1 MENIG
6 VSVAIIVNDSDD
18 DIDNIILSD
27 DGTGGGIRIPSM
39 IITKTDGKK
48 LIDFLKRASDYELDQ
63 LAILAEFAMEK
74 PDNRV
79 EYDLWFTSSND
90 RALDFITDFQ

>member
-6 VSVAIIVNDSDD
+6 VSVAIIVNDSDEN
-18 DIDNIILSD
+18 IDNIVVSD

-48 LIDFLKRASDYELDQ
+48 LIDFVKRAS
-63 LAILAEFAMEK
+63 
-74 PDNRV
+74 
-79 EYDLWFTSSND
+79 
-90 RALDFITDFQ
+90 